1 MGAELASLEVL
12 ALLEAAGWE
21 EFGFVGI
28 EVIEGIEAEASTR
41 WVPVDAPVSAGG
53 MLRPYVSTVDASN
66 ARNGDNQSTAA

>member
-1 MGAELASLEVL
+1 MLTGFAGL
-12 ALLEAAGWE
+12 ALLATFALLAVAGWE
-21 EFGFVGI
+21 EFGFV
-28 EVIEGIEAEASTR
+28 GIEAEASTR